1 MSNDELPVRPEEDST
16 PDNDDSDGDSAWM
29 SRKTI
34 AIVLSAVF
42 TVLFSAAVLIL
53 APFLWKVAYIAL
65 VVGFVPGL
73 LLFPWIASPFAP
85 GLWVLSDAVTRIHF
99 TISQIIR
106 KAGVLVKRSS
116 NEYEHATYLPDDD
129 AALCADGTKVP
140 IDDDRTS
147 WGLFGKRRLGL
158 TWEPGTDL
166 HERVRANRRNGGD
179 AESVTDGGEDELA
192 LNMGAAHRYFEG
204 ANDADVISR
213 TEEKAEAEHGGGGDE
228 LSGLAMAMLIAF
240 MLFLGSMT
248 TFLML

>member
-1 MSNDELPVRPEEDST
+1 MSNDELSVRREEDST
-16 PDNDDSDGDSAWM
+16 PDTDAGDNGSAWL

-42 TVLFSAAVLIL
+42 TVLFSAAVLIF
-53 APFLWKVAYIAL
+53 APFLWTIAYIAL
-65 VVGFVPGL
+65 VVGFLPGL
-73 LLFPWIASPFAP
+73 LLFPWIASPFGP

-116 NEYEHATYLPDDD
+116 NEYEHATYLPEEG
-129 AALCADGTKVP
+129 AALCADGAKIPV
-140 IDDDRTS
+140 DDDRTS

-166 HERVRANRRNGGD
+166 HERVRADRSYDGD
-179 AESVTDGGEDELA
+179 PESVTDGGEDELA
-192 LNMGAAHRYFEG
+192 VNMDAAHRYFEG

-213 TEEKAEAEHGGGGDE
+213 TEEKAEAEYGGGGDE